1 MGQLESRLQ
10 NGRGS
15 SSAAAIVTA
24 AASQLLVLAAAAAAA
39 APKVAGQQ
47 HDGRGLHTHLEAL
60 PQHLQMVSASIDAL
74 LLAL

>member
-24 AASQLLVLAAAAAAA
+24 AASQLLVLAAAAAA